1 MRTAAVARL
10 TVLLLIRYRFDL
22 YSQQRGLTR
31 QLLAEDAGVL
41 AFTGD
46 PRSPIWLPS
55 DHAHGLLTAR
65 PAGNVSAEQAQEFVT
80 TMLAAAPT
88 WRPAL
93 DDQARARAEALL
105 DSHRRVRESIRLRS
119 ASYRV
124 EPQLPPDVLGVYVL
138 LPGGRP

>member
-1 MRTAAVARL
+1 
-10 TVLLLIRYRFDL
+10 LLLVRYRFDL

-46 PRSPIWLPS
+46 PQQPTWLAS
-55 DHAHGLLTAR
+55 EQAHGLLAAQPT
-65 PAGNVSAEQAQEFVT
+65 GNVSAEQARELVT
-80 TMLAAAPT
+80 TVLAAAPA

-93 DDQARARAEALL
+93 DDQARARAAELL

-124 EPQLPPDVLGVYVL
+124 EPQLPLDVLGVYLL

>member
-1 MRTAAVARL
+1 M
-10 TVLLLIRYRFDL
+10 
-22 YSQQRGLTR
+22 
-31 QLLAEDAGVL
+31 L

-46 PRSPIWLPS
+46 PQQPTWLPS
-55 DHAHGLLTAR
+55 EQAHGLLAAR
-65 PAGNVSAEQAQEFVT
+65 PAGNVSAEQAREFVT
-80 TMLAAAPT
+80 AVLAAAST
-88 WRPAL
+88 WRLAL
-93 DDQARARAEALL
+93 DDEARVRADALL